1 MKDDNR
7 VIVKN
12 GVSFLGLL
20 FIVLLALKLAN
31 FIDISWFWIFFP
43 LLLSLVPLVFFLIIV
58 VITAIASVIV
68 EFFNHRKSRRSN
80 KAKEKYDR

>member
-31 FIDISWFWIFFP
+31 FIDISWFWVFFP
-43 LLLSLVPLVFFLIIV
+43 LLLSLLPLVFFLIIV
-58 VITAIASVIV
+58 AITALASVIV
-68 EFFNHRKSRRSN
+68 EFFNHRKSKKN
-80 KAKEKYDR
+80 NE